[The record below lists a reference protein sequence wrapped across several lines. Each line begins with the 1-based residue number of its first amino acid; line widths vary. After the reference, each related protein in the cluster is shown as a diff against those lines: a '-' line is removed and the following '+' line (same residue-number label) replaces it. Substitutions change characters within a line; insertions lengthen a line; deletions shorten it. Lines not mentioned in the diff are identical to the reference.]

1 MRLAFVLLMAGSL
14 SFVAAQGKG
23 GGGGKGKG
31 GGGIPNPVK
40 LTVTGYTD
48 GGMIPDNLKCADS
61 PSPAISWTGAPAAA
75 KSFAIIMHD
84 TDVSFGGS
92 DVLHWAIFDIPGTAT
107 SLPAG
112 VEKKAEVAG
121 GAKQLNNIG
130 GTAGYMGPCPPAGH
144 PAHHYIIEF
153 YALSDALGLPATAS
167 RADLQN
173 ALNSKTVARGT
184 YTGQAVPRP

>member
-1 MRLAFVLLMAGSL
+1 MSGSGRSTTRPTPSCIAPLLWQGL
-14 SFVAAQGKG
+14 SGG

-130 GTAGYMGPCPPAGH
+130 GTAGRKRH
-144 PAHHYIIEF
+144 DHAHGFFGINRE
-153 YALSDALGLPATAS
+153 DG
-167 RADLQN
+167 RCN
-173 ALNSKTVARGT
+173 
-184 YTGQAVPRP
+184 RPSGDKGDYQT